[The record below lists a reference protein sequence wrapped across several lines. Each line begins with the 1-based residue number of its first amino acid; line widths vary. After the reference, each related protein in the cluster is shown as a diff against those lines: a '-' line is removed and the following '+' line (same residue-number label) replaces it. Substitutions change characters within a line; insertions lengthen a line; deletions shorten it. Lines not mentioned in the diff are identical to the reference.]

1 MLNTK
6 QQEFVDY
13 AVKKFGTNELT
24 VSQLKDANKHF
35 GCKYAPQWLIKNSDY
50 KIGKSLFKLPTEN
63 DVVKTTSGETE
74 KVLPTETK
82 NEAAFVVSSLVG
94 DIIPKKDS
102 VFVSFGN
109 YPDLKSIVKS
119 NMFYP
124 VFITGLSGNGK
135 TMGVTQ
141 ACAEAKKELIRVN
154 ITIET
159 DEDDLLGGYR
169 LKDGQTVWQNGPVI
183 EAMERGALL
192 LLDEIDLAS
201 NKIMCLQPILE
212 GSGIYVKKINK
223 FVKPKNGFNVI
234 ATANTKG
241 QGSDDG
247 KFIGTNVLNEAF
259 LERFPVTFEQE
270 YPPVKVEQKI
280 LDNVMSAYDLKD
292 PKFTEN
298 LVKWADVIRKT
309 FYDGG
314 VDEII
319 ATRRLVHI
327 INAFA
332 IFKNKLKAVQVCVNR
347 FDDDTKNSFLDLYSK
362 VDAGV
367 NIEDISGNGNDVD
380 PINMEEETAK
390 LGPNAQQIIEGVKKW
405 GQGLKAKG
413 VFSDEDFEEFKVFAA
428 TANGINTINKLRKY
442 YGEQTI
448 PTAPVDVDGAP
459 SNDELYELVADPK
472 YKTDPAFRRK
482 VEQQFA
488 RAFPGKVDT
497 GEI

>member
-24 VSQLKDANKHF
+24 VSELKEANKHF

-223 FVKPKNGFNVI
+223 FVKPANGFNVV

-259 LERFPVTFEQE
+259 LERFPITFEQK
-270 YPPVKVEQKI
+270 YPTAKVEEKI
-280 LDNVMSAYDLKD
+280 LVNTLAKSGKKD
-292 PKFTEN
+292 KDFCKK
-298 LVKWADVIRKT
+298 LVTWADVIRKT
-309 FYDGG
+309 YFDGG

-319 ATRRLVHI
+319 STRRLVHI
-327 INAFA
+327 IQAYA
-332 IFKNKLKAVQVCVNR
+332 IFKNKMKAIEVCTNR
-347 FDDDTKNSFLDLYSK
+347 FDDDTKNSFTELYTK
-362 VDAGV
+362 VDAGASA
-367 NIEDISGNGNDVD
+367 E
-380 PINMEEETAK
+380 
-390 LGPNAQQIIEGVKKW
+390 QI
-405 GQGLKAKG
+405 A
-413 VFSDEDFEEFKVFAA
+413 
-428 TANGINTINKLRKY
+428 
-442 YGEQTI
+442 
-448 PTAPVDVDGAP
+448 
-459 SNDELYELVADPK
+459 
-472 YKTDPAFRRK
+472 
-482 VEQQFA
+482 EQQRQA
-488 RAFPGKVDT
+488 DVASQTNEEDESSDDGDV
-497 GEI
+497 I